1 MAFVIVGLSRGHTR
15 RQGEDRLCAVQC
27 LHLALFI
34 HAQDNG
40 SIRRIQ
46 IQADY
51 VPHLFDK
58 TADLWKI

>member
-15 RQGEDRLCAVQC
+15 RQREDRLCAVQC